1 MKNKTIPK
9 QSVTKCLLPLS
20 TIFFLFELKNKIF
33 FEMTKPFEFELISL
47 FEINFIIDMLGKLS
61 KLGQRIFKKI
71 MLSNYNQGT
80 TDTIIIYFAKSA

>member
-1 MKNKTIPK
+1 
-9 QSVTKCLLPLS
+9 
-20 TIFFLFELKNKIF
+20 
-33 FEMTKPFEFELISL
+33 MTKPFEFELISL

>member
-1 MKNKTIPK
+1 
-9 QSVTKCLLPLS
+9 
-20 TIFFLFELKNKIF
+20 
-33 FEMTKPFEFELISL
+33 MTTPFEFELISL

-80 TDTIIIYFAKSA
+80 IDTIIIYFAKSA

>member
-1 MKNKTIPK
+1 
-9 QSVTKCLLPLS
+9 
-20 TIFFLFELKNKIF
+20 
-33 FEMTKPFEFELISL
+33 MTKPFEFELISL

-80 TDTIIIYFAKSA
+80 IDTIIIYFAKSA